1 VSDKPGAAVAAI
13 QLADEDVLRAQLY
26 KLLATLLARIP
37 DGDLLN
43 RVGQLS
49 GDNSTELGRA
59 LAALAGA
66 ARTADP
72 AAVDDEYHDLF
83 IGVGRGELMP
93 YGSYYLTGFV
103 YEKPLARLR
112 SEMARLGIARSDDV
126 KEPEDHIASLLEMMA
141 GLIEGAFGEPADLT
155 EQRNFFDA
163 HVGPWAGQFFAD
175 LESAKKAGF
184 YVPVGTIGRVFMEIE
199 ATAFEMAA

>member
-1 VSDKPGAAVAAI
+1 VSDKPGAAIAAV

-26 KLLATLLARIP
+26 KLLAALLARIP
-37 DGDLLN
+37 DSDLLS
-43 RVGQLS
+43 RLTQLS
-49 GDNSTELGRA
+49 GDGSTELGKA
-59 LAALAGA
+59 LAALAEA
-66 ARTADP
+66 ARAASPAD
-72 AAVDDEYHDLF
+72 VDDEYHDLF
-83 IGVGRGELMP
+83 VGVGRGELMP

-112 SEMARLGIARSDDV
+112 GDMARLGIARAENV

-141 GLIEGAFGEPADLT
+141 GLIEGEFGAPADLT
-155 EQRNFFDA
+155 EQRDFFDA
-163 HVGPWAGQFFAD
+163 HIGPWAGQFFAD
-175 LESAKKAGF
+175 LESAKKAKF